1 MTTRNM
7 AYDHPAYTNRLVHA
21 FTPAAAGAGGVSQKF
36 VAFTALTIFA
46 LLATAAA
53 TGSSTYASLWN
64 GTATIPTGVGAQTYS
79 LIRIFNTAAAGA
91 TPALG
96 TATYGPF
103 MLSLYD
109 GTGTNTQTNS
119 SKPGFSN
126 YVQLF
131 NANGTST
138 AQVQAGTNTGNGGF
152 QVNQGDQL
160 YVVQGTDATA
170 VGAYALEYGLTPL
183 ANVSN

>member
-1 MTTRNM
+1 MTTKNM
-7 AYDHPAYTNRLVHA
+7 AYDHPAYINRLAHA
-21 FTPAAAGAGGVSQKF
+21 FAPAAAGASAVSPKF

-46 LLATAAA
+46 IAA
-53 TGSSTYASLWN
+53 TLVTSGGTSTYTAWN
-64 GTATIPTGVGAQTYS
+64 GTATVTAIGAQTYS
-79 LIRIFNTAAAGA
+79 LIRIFNTAAAGL

-103 MLSLYD
+103 VISKYD
-109 GTGTNTQTNS
+109 GTSTNTQTNS
-119 SKPGFSN
+119 TAAGISG

-160 YVVQGTDATA
+160 YVVQGTEATA
-170 VGAYALEYGLTPL
+170 IGAYSLEYGLTPL
-183 ANVSN
+183 ANVSY